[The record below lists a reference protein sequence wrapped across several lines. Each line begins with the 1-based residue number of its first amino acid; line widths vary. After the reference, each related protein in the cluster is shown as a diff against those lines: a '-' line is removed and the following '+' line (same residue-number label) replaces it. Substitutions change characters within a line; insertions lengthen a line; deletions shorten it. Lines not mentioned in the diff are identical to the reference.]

1 MRKTK
6 VFSQW
11 LSLAATVQACSNR
24 VATKNDPRQLN
35 EHLSAE
41 AETLQKEYKRLKQI
55 VEHLSNEYEH
65 SKELDPF
72 RRYRELKGLVKRCVL
87 HLHIKVD
94 ESSDDLQN
102 SKEFSH
108 NLEVAKN
115 REGKYSAMTKEEITN
130 ENKVLRGQI
139 RDLKRD
145 CAIVRDCILQ
155 LERNYNSS
163 KQLSPIH
170 RYRIMKLMVKK
181 VIHDRLL

>member
-1 MRKTK
+1 MYFT
-6 VFSQW
+6 FS
-11 LSLAATVQACSNR
+11 ACSNR

-55 VEHLSNEYEH
+55 VEHLANEYEH

-115 REGKYSAMTKEEITN
+115 REGKYSGIFFEFALSLFYECLSYSK
-130 ENKVLRGQI
+130 NK
-139 RDLKRD
+139 
-145 CAIVRDCILQ
+145 
-155 LERNYNSS
+155 
-163 KQLSPIH
+163 
-170 RYRIMKLMVKK
+170 
-181 VIHDRLL
+181 